1 MFIWLVLLLP
11 LPFLLSNLGV
21 TFVVIATLLNLG
33 WLALGFTTFRKNLI
47 KLNGQRKCSF
57 IH

>member
-33 WLALGFTTFRKNLI
+33 WLALGLQRSEKNLI